1 MSKIENLTEVRA
13 KAILSQ
19 LVELLQD
26 SVQSGASVGYLS
38 PLSADSATEFWLKTF
53 REMREGK
60 RILLIASESENIAG
74 AVQLALAARENG
86 LHRAE
91 VQKLLVHTG
100 FRKRGIARSLMN
112 AVENAARELKR
123 SLLVLD
129 TKQGCA
135 AEKLYAKCG
144 YTQAGVIPQY
154 ARSADGSFHSTV
166 FFYRLL

>member
-1 MSKIENLTEVRA
+1 MSRIEYLTDAKA
-13 KAILSQ
+13 KAILPQ

-26 SVQSGASVGYLS
+26 SVKSGASVGFLS
-38 PLSADSATEFWLKTF
+38 PLSADTATQFWLEMF

-60 RILLIASESENIAG
+60 RVLLVAKESENIVG

-91 VQKLLVHTG
+91 VQKLLVDTG
-100 FRKRGIARSLMN
+100 FRRRGIAGSLMS
-112 AVENAARELKR
+112 AVEDAAREMKR

-129 TKQGCA
+129 TEQGSA

-144 YTQAGVIPQY
+144 YIKAGAIPQY
-154 ARSADGSFHSTV
+154 ARGVDGSLHGTV
-166 FFYRLL
+166 FYYRLL